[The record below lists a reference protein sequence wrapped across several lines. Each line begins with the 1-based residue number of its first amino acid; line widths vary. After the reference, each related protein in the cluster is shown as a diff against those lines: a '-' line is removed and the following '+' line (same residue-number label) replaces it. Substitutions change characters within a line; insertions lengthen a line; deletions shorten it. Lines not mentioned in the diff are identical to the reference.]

1 MARFHVYINTEGGG
15 YLLDVQANLLD
26 QLNTCVVVP
35 LLPLDTA
42 PTPAKVLNPTFEING
57 APCLMA
63 TQFLAT
69 VPRRLMGNE
78 VLNLQE
84 DSSSIVDAL
93 DCLFQG
99 IGVLRGESRL
109 RPFEHAAA

>member
-1 MARFHVYINTEGGG
+1 LNVSRFHVYTNSEGGG

-26 QLNTCVVVP
+26 HLNTCVVVP

-42 PTPAKVLNPTFEING
+42 PKPAKVLNPTFEING
-57 APCLMA
+57 APYLMA

-69 VPRRLMGNE
+69 VPRRLLSKE

-84 DSSSIVDAL
+84 DASIIVDAL

-99 IGVLRGESRL
+99 I
-109 RPFEHAAA
+109 

>member
-1 MARFHVYINTEGGG
+1 LNVTRFHVYSNSEGSG

-26 QLNTCVVVP
+26 HLNTCVVVP
-35 LLPLDTA
+35 LLPLETA
-42 PTPAKVLNPTFEING
+42 PKPAKVLNPTIEINA
-57 APCLMA
+57 APYLMA

-69 VPRRLMGNE
+69 VPRRLLGKD

-84 DSSSIVDAL
+84 DAGIIVNAL

-99 IGVLRGESRL
+99 I
-109 RPFEHAAA
+109 

>member
-1 MARFHVYINTEGGG
+1 VARFHVYANSEGVG
-15 YLLDVQANLLD
+15 YLLDIQANLLSH
-26 QLNTCVVVP
+26 LNTCVVVP

-42 PTPAKVLNPTFEING
+42 PRPAKVLNPTFEING
-57 APCLMA
+57 ASYLMA

-69 VPRRLMGNE
+69 VPRRLLGKE

-84 DSSSIVDAL
+84 NASIVVNAL

-99 IGVLRGESRL
+99 I
-109 RPFEHAAA
+109 